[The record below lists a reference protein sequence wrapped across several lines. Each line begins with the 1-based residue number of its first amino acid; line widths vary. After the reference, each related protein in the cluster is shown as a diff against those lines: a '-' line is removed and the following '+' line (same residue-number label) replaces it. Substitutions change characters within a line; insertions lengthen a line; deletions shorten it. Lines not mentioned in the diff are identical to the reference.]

1 MKLILQ
7 RLVQDPDKSFIFFH
21 EKEPFFS
28 SPWHYHPEFELLL
41 ILKSSG
47 KCTIGD
53 HTEDFREGDL
63 FFIGKEL
70 PHVFDNDP
78 RYRTGKKGLH
88 AEGIVIQ
95 FLPDLL
101 GKDFLQAPEFKS
113 FLKILENSARGLK
126 MSGIAKELISDKMR
140 RMLSMNGLQR
150 LTMLLSIFDILS
162 KTTEYKLLA
171 KANYVHSLDPP
182 SLERFIKIT
191 NYIMKNFTDEIPL
204 SAIAEVA
211 NITPTNFCTY
221 FKQFYRQTFVEYLNN
236 IRIGHACKLFGKYD
250 KNISE
255 IAFESGFKNISNFNR
270 QFKKYKGLSP
280 AKYRQSLISTYQK
293 EHRLCEMSPT
303 KRDRVYL
310 SRDQIS
316 SVEKVTSI

>member
-7 RLVQDPDKSFIFFH
+7 RLVQDPDKSFIFFY

-47 KCTIGD
+47 RCTIGD

-63 FFIGKEL
+63 FFMGKEL

-78 RYRTGKKGLH
+78 IYRKGKEGLQ

-101 GKDFLQAPEFKS
+101 GKDFLGAPEFKA
-113 FLKILENSARGLK
+113 FLRVLENSARGLK

-140 RMLSMNGLQR
+140 RMLNMNSLQR

-162 KTTEYKLLA
+162 KTTEYRLLA
-171 KANYVHSLDPP
+171 SPDYVHSFESS
-182 SLERFIKIT
+182 SLERFRKIT
-191 NYIMKNFTDEIPL
+191 NYIMKNFTDEISL

-236 IRIGHACKLFGKYD
+236 IRVGYACKLFGRYE

-280 AKYRQSLISTYQK
+280 AKYRQSLFGTYHK
-293 EHRLCEMSPT
+293 EHHLN
-303 KRDRVYL
+303 
-310 SRDQIS
+310 
-316 SVEKVTSI
+316 

>member
-53 HTEDFREGDL
+53 HTEDFKEGDL
-63 FFIGKEL
+63 FFMGKEL
-70 PHVFDNDP
+70 PHVFDNGSE
-78 RYRTGKKGLH
+78 YRKGKKGLH

-101 GKDFLQAPEFKS
+101 GRNFLHAPEFKS
-113 FLKILENSARGLK
+113 FLKVLENYARGLK
-126 MSGIAKELISDKMR
+126 VSGIAKELISDKMR
-140 RMLSMNGLQR
+140 RMLNMNSLQR

-171 KANYVHSLDPP
+171 SPNYVHSFEAS
-182 SLERFIKIT
+182 SLERFRKIT
-191 NYIMKNFTDEIPL
+191 NYIMKNFTDEISL

-211 NITPTNFCTY
+211 NITPTNFCTF

-236 IRIGHACKLFGKYD
+236 IRVGYACKLFGKYD

-280 AKYRQSLISTYQK
+280 AKYRQSLFNTYHQ
-293 EHRLCEMSPT
+293 EYDLN
-303 KRDRVYL
+303 
-310 SRDQIS
+310 
-316 SVEKVTSI
+316 